1 MHTNGISASYFD
13 SFGVEHIRKEI
24 KRFID
29 NKNIRDLYWQN
40 KGTRRIRAHTFMTS
54 KKND

>member
-40 KGTRRIRAHTFMTS
+40 KGTGRIRAHTFDIQ
-54 KKND
+54 KND